1 MAEAKKRASR
11 NYDVIAAIA
20 GFIIRLL
27 DNEELRYIPDL
38 IKEGGYVPHLD
49 HNVPPNIPWE
59 NYKYYRNKLNDII
72 GSTKVLCK

>member
-27 DNEELRYIPDL
+27 DNEELRYIL
-38 IKEGGYVPHLD
+38 SQNALETAKELSVVNVAQKWEEILKGLD
-49 HNVPPNIPWE
+49 
-59 NYKYYRNKLNDII
+59 R
-72 GSTKVLCK
+72 KVHIHDSHGMC